1 PSAPPPTPPAGI
13 PPPPA
18 PTAAAGGAGRGAL
31 LASIQQGMSLK
42 KTQVNDRSTS
52 SSAGRVL

>member
-1 PSAPPPTPPAGI
+1 PPPAGI

-18 PTAAAGGAGRGAL
+18 PPAAAGGAGGRGAL

-42 KTQVNDRSTS
+42 KTPVNDRSTS